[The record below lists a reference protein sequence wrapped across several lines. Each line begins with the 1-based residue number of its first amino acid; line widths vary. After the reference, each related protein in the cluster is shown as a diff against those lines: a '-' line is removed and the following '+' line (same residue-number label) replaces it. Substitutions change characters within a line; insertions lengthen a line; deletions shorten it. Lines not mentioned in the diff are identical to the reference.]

1 MEHQPSSWPWHPH
14 SPAPEHSNQLEGR
27 IVRIEVKQEDH
38 GETLDRHASRMT
50 WHDRALQALAL
61 ALWFVVQ
68 GSAHGKIPDLADL
81 LLTVFRGAK

>member
-1 MEHQPSSWPWHPH
+1 MEHPRSSWPWLQN
-14 SPAPEHSNQLEGR
+14 SPAPEHSNHLEGR

-38 GETLDRHASRMT
+38 AEALDRHATRMT
-50 WHDRALQALAL
+50 WHERALQALAL

-81 LLTVFRGAK
+81 LLTVLRGAK